1 MAPLFRFVHSHIHR
15 FGGHSF
21 FVHVSVLVVE
31 EIVFILL
38 KLLLA
43 EVWVS
48 TIMTGS
54 AFNFSTVTLL
64 CPEVAFLILVELKI
78 IMESIG
84 SLLVA
89 VDA

>member
-1 MAPLFRFVHSHIHR
+1 
-15 FGGHSF
+15 
-21 FVHVSVLVVE
+21 
-31 EIVFILL
+31 
-38 KLLLA
+38 
-43 EVWVS
+43 
-48 TIMTGS
+48 MTGS